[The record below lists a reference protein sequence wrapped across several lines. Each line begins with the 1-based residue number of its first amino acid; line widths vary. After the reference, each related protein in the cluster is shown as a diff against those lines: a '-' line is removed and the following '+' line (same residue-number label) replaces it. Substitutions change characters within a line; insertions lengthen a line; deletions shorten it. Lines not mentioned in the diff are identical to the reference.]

1 MRQKAICDH
10 EELLDSLYN
19 RLPSSHLT
27 YRPSLPSIA
36 KEPIAPGPRVS
47 YGVNLDVDS
56 VVVRNKDGSLQRY
69 PNQAYAHDSRIGQ
82 LYYLVS
88 SGSLERVKA
97 LIDAG
102 VNYRV
107 RGDAGTTLLMHACEN
122 LRVSMVEYLLTLPD
136 IEINAQDAMGY
147 KALYFVINAGTN
159 KDALAMRLEDSDMEN
174 IINTNLMG
182 SLRVA
187 RRSVKSMIKNR
198 KGRIIFIGSVVGLLG
213 SPGQMVY
220 ASTKAGLI
228 GAARSLAREVGSR
241 GVTVNVVAPGYVD
254 TDMTND
260 LDEARKDMITSSTPL
275 GRTASAS
282 EIAGVVR
289 FLASEDASYITGAV
303 IPVDGGLGMGH

>member
-1 MRQKAICDH
+1 MSSNGVVFVTGGNRGIGLAIAQRFAKDGFKVAISYREQKPSDDFYMVKADVTDSKSIDSAID
-10 EELLDSLYN
+10 EIEKNL
-19 RLPSSHLT
+19 
-27 YRPSLPSIA
+27 
-36 KEPIAPGPRVS
+36 GP
-47 YGVNLDVDS
+47 LDV
-56 VVVRNKDGSLQRY
+56 V
-69 PNQAYAHDSRIGQ
+69 
-82 LYYLVS
+82 
-88 SGSLERVKA
+88 
-97 LIDAG
+97 
-102 VNYRV
+102 
-107 RGDAGTTLLMHACEN
+107 
-122 LRVSMVEYLLTLPD
+122 
-136 IEINAQDAMGY
+136 
-147 KALYFVINAGTN
+147 VINAGTN

-260 LDEARKDMITSSTPL
+260 LDEARKDMIASSTPL
-275 GRTASAS
+275 GRTASAN

-289 FLASEDASYITGAV
+289 FLASEDASFITGAV

>member
-1 MRQKAICDH
+1 MSSNGVVFVTGGNRGIGLAIAQRFAKDGFKVAISYRDQKPTDDFYMVKADVTDTKSIDAAID
-10 EELLDSLYN
+10 EIEKNL
-19 RLPSSHLT
+19 
-27 YRPSLPSIA
+27 
-36 KEPIAPGPRVS
+36 GP
-47 YGVNLDVDS
+47 LE
-56 VVVRNKDGSLQRY
+56 VVV
-69 PNQAYAHDSRIGQ
+69 
-82 LYYLVS
+82 V
-88 SGSLERVKA
+88 
-97 LIDAG
+97 
-102 VNYRV
+102 
-107 RGDAGTTLLMHACEN
+107 
-122 LRVSMVEYLLTLPD
+122 
-136 IEINAQDAMGY
+136 
-147 KALYFVINAGTN
+147 NAGTN

-275 GRTASAS
+275 GRTASPS

-289 FLASEDASYITGAV
+289 FLASDDASYITGAV

>member
-1 MRQKAICDH
+1 MSSNGVVFVTGGNRGIGLAIAQRFAQDGFKVAISYREQKPVEDF
-10 EELLDSLYN
+10 YM
-19 RLPSSHLT
+19 
-27 YRPSLPSIA
+27 
-36 KEPIAPGPRVS
+36 
-47 YGVNLDVDS
+47 
-56 VVVRNKDGSLQRY
+56 
-69 PNQAYAHDSRIGQ
+69 
-82 LYYLVS
+82 
-88 SGSLERVKA
+88 VKA
-97 LIDAG
+97 DVTDSKSIDAAI
-102 VNYRV
+102 
-107 RGDAGTTLLMHACEN
+107 DEIEKN
-122 LRVSMVEYLLTLPD
+122 LGPLEVV
-136 IEINAQDAMGY
+136 
-147 KALYFVINAGTN
+147 VINAGTN
-159 KDALAMRLEDSDMEN
+159 KDALAMRLEDGDMEH

-182 SLRVA
+182 SIRVA

-198 KGRIIFIGSVVGLLG
+198 KGRIIFIGSVVGMLG

>member
-1 MRQKAICDH
+1 M
-10 EELLDSLYN
+10 STSGVVFVTGGN
-19 RLPSSHLT
+19 RGIGLA
-27 YRPSLPSIA
+27 IA
-36 KEPIAPGPRVS
+36 KRFAKDGFKVAVS
-47 YGVNLDVDS
+47 YREQKPKEDF
-56 VVVRNKDGSLQRY
+56 
-69 PNQAYAHDSRIGQ
+69 
-82 LYYLVS
+82 YLV
-88 SGSLERVKA
+88 KA
-97 LIDAG
+97 DVTDSKSIDAAI
-102 VNYRV
+102 
-107 RGDAGTTLLMHACEN
+107 DEIEKN
-122 LRVSMVEYLLTLPD
+122 LGPLEVV
-136 IEINAQDAMGY
+136 
-147 KALYFVINAGTN
+147 VINAGTN
-159 KDALAMRLEDSDMEN
+159 KDSLAMRLEDDDMQK
-174 IINTNLMG
+174 IIDTNLMG

-228 GAARSLAREVGSR
+228 GAARSLAREVGVR

-254 TDMTND
+254 TDMTQD
-260 LDEARKDMITSSTPL
+260 LDQARKDMITSSTPL

>member
-1 MRQKAICDH
+1 MSSNGVVFVTGGNRGIGLAIAQRFAKDDFKVAISYREQKPSDDFYMVKADVTDSKSIDSAID
-10 EELLDSLYN
+10 EIEKNL
-19 RLPSSHLT
+19 
-27 YRPSLPSIA
+27 
-36 KEPIAPGPRVS
+36 GP
-47 YGVNLDVDS
+47 LDV
-56 VVVRNKDGSLQRY
+56 V
-69 PNQAYAHDSRIGQ
+69 
-82 LYYLVS
+82 
-88 SGSLERVKA
+88 
-97 LIDAG
+97 
-102 VNYRV
+102 
-107 RGDAGTTLLMHACEN
+107 
-122 LRVSMVEYLLTLPD
+122 
-136 IEINAQDAMGY
+136 
-147 KALYFVINAGTN
+147 VINAGTN

-260 LDEARKDMITSSTPL
+260 LDEARKDMIASSTPL

-289 FLASEDASYITGAV
+289 FLASEDASFITGAV

>member
-1 MRQKAICDH
+1 M
-10 EELLDSLYN
+10 SGNGVVFVTGGN
-19 RLPSSHLT
+19 RGIGLAVAQRFS
-27 YRPSLPSIA
+27 
-36 KEPIAPGPRVS
+36 
-47 YGVNLDVDS
+47 
-56 VVVRNKDGSLQRY
+56 KDGFKVAISYREQKPSQDFY
-69 PNQAYAHDSRIGQ
+69 M
-82 LYYLVS
+82 
-88 SGSLERVKA
+88 VKA
-97 LIDAG
+97 DVTNSKNIDEAI
-102 VNYRV
+102 
-107 RGDAGTTLLMHACEN
+107 DEIEQN
-122 LRVSMVEYLLTLPD
+122 LGPLEVV
-136 IEINAQDAMGY
+136 
-147 KALYFVINAGTN
+147 VINAGTN

-198 KGRIIFIGSVVGLLG
+198 KGRIIFIGSVVGMLG

-260 LDEARKDMITSSTPL
+260 LDAARKDMITSSTPL

>member
-1 MRQKAICDH
+1 MSSNGVVFVTGGNRGIGLAIAQRFAKDGFKVAISYRDQKPTDDFYMVKADVTDSKSIDSAID
-10 EELLDSLYN
+10 EIEKNL
-19 RLPSSHLT
+19 
-27 YRPSLPSIA
+27 
-36 KEPIAPGPRVS
+36 GP
-47 YGVNLDVDS
+47 LE
-56 VVVRNKDGSLQRY
+56 VVV
-69 PNQAYAHDSRIGQ
+69 
-82 LYYLVS
+82 V
-88 SGSLERVKA
+88 
-97 LIDAG
+97 
-102 VNYRV
+102 
-107 RGDAGTTLLMHACEN
+107 
-122 LRVSMVEYLLTLPD
+122 
-136 IEINAQDAMGY
+136 
-147 KALYFVINAGTN
+147 NAGTN
-159 KDALAMRLEDSDMEN
+159 KDALAMRLEDNDMEN

-275 GRTASAS
+275 GRTASPS

-289 FLASEDASYITGAV
+289 FLASDDASYITGAV

>member
-1 MRQKAICDH
+1 MSSNGVVFVTGGNRGIGLAIAQRFAQDGFKVAISYREQKPA
-10 EELLDSLYN
+10 EYF
-19 RLPSSHLT
+19 
-27 YRPSLPSIA
+27 YM
-36 KEPIAPGPRVS
+36 
-47 YGVNLDVDS
+47 
-56 VVVRNKDGSLQRY
+56 
-69 PNQAYAHDSRIGQ
+69 
-82 LYYLVS
+82 
-88 SGSLERVKA
+88 VKA
-97 LIDAG
+97 DVTDSKSIDAAI
-102 VNYRV
+102 
-107 RGDAGTTLLMHACEN
+107 DEIEKN
-122 LRVSMVEYLLTLPD
+122 LGPLEVV
-136 IEINAQDAMGY
+136 
-147 KALYFVINAGTN
+147 VINAGTN

-182 SLRVA
+182 SIRVA

-198 KGRIIFIGSVVGLLG
+198 KGRIIFIGSVVGMLG

>member
-1 MRQKAICDH
+1 MSSNGVVFVTGGNRGIGLAIAQRFAQDGFKVAISYREQKPAEDF
-10 EELLDSLYN
+10 YM
-19 RLPSSHLT
+19 
-27 YRPSLPSIA
+27 
-36 KEPIAPGPRVS
+36 
-47 YGVNLDVDS
+47 
-56 VVVRNKDGSLQRY
+56 
-69 PNQAYAHDSRIGQ
+69 
-82 LYYLVS
+82 
-88 SGSLERVKA
+88 VKA
-97 LIDAG
+97 DSTDSKSIDAAI
-102 VNYRV
+102 
-107 RGDAGTTLLMHACEN
+107 DEIEKN
-122 LRVSMVEYLLTLPD
+122 LGPLEVV
-136 IEINAQDAMGY
+136 
-147 KALYFVINAGTN
+147 VINAGTN
-159 KDALAMRLEDSDMEN
+159 KDALAMRLEDGDMEH

-182 SLRVA
+182 SIRVA

-198 KGRIIFIGSVVGLLG
+198 KGRIIFIGSVVGMLG

>member
-1 MRQKAICDH
+1 MSSNGVAFVTGGNRGIGLAIAQ
-10 EELLDSLYN
+10 
-19 RLPSSHLT
+19 RF
-27 YRPSLPSIA
+27 A
-36 KEPIAPGPRVS
+36 
-47 YGVNLDVDS
+47 
-56 VVVRNKDGSLQRY
+56 KDGFKVAISYREQK
-69 PNQAYAHDSRIGQ
+69 PNDDFYM
-82 LYYLVS
+82 
-88 SGSLERVKA
+88 VKA
-97 LIDAG
+97 DVTDSKSIDAAI
-102 VNYRV
+102 
-107 RGDAGTTLLMHACEN
+107 DEIEKN
-122 LRVSMVEYLLTLPD
+122 LGPLEVV
-136 IEINAQDAMGY
+136 
-147 KALYFVINAGTN
+147 VINAGTN
-159 KDALAMRLEDSDMEN
+159 KDALAMRLEDNDMEN

>member
-1 MRQKAICDH
+1 MSSNGVVFVTGGNRGIGLAIAQRFAKDGFKVAISYRDQKPTDDFYMVKADVTDSKSIDMAID
-10 EELLDSLYN
+10 EIEKNL
-19 RLPSSHLT
+19 
-27 YRPSLPSIA
+27 
-36 KEPIAPGPRVS
+36 GP
-47 YGVNLDVDS
+47 LE
-56 VVVRNKDGSLQRY
+56 VVV
-69 PNQAYAHDSRIGQ
+69 
-82 LYYLVS
+82 V
-88 SGSLERVKA
+88 
-97 LIDAG
+97 
-102 VNYRV
+102 
-107 RGDAGTTLLMHACEN
+107 
-122 LRVSMVEYLLTLPD
+122 
-136 IEINAQDAMGY
+136 
-147 KALYFVINAGTN
+147 NAGTN

-260 LDEARKDMITSSTPL
+260 LDEARKAMITSSTPL
-275 GRTASAS
+275 GRTASPS

-289 FLASEDASYITGAV
+289 FLASDDASYITGAV

>member
-1 MRQKAICDH
+1 MSSNGVAFVTGGNRGIGLAIAQ
-10 EELLDSLYN
+10 
-19 RLPSSHLT
+19 RF
-27 YRPSLPSIA
+27 A
-36 KEPIAPGPRVS
+36 
-47 YGVNLDVDS
+47 
-56 VVVRNKDGSLQRY
+56 KDGFKVAISYREQK
-69 PNQAYAHDSRIGQ
+69 PNDDFYM
-82 LYYLVS
+82 
-88 SGSLERVKA
+88 VKA
-97 LIDAG
+97 DVTDSKSIDAAI
-102 VNYRV
+102 
-107 RGDAGTTLLMHACEN
+107 DEIEKN
-122 LRVSMVEYLLTLPD
+122 LGPLEVV
-136 IEINAQDAMGY
+136 
-147 KALYFVINAGTN
+147 VINAGTN

>member
-1 MRQKAICDH
+1 MSSNGVVFVTGGNRGIGLAIAQRFAQDGFKVAISYREQK
-10 EELLDSLYN
+10 
-19 RLPSSHLT
+19 P
-27 YRPSLPSIA
+27 
-36 KEPIAPGPRVS
+36 
-47 YGVNLDVDS
+47 VD
-56 VVVRNKDGSLQRY
+56 DFY
-69 PNQAYAHDSRIGQ
+69 M
-82 LYYLVS
+82 
-88 SGSLERVKA
+88 VKA
-97 LIDAG
+97 DVTDSKSIDAAI
-102 VNYRV
+102 
-107 RGDAGTTLLMHACEN
+107 DEIEKN
-122 LRVSMVEYLLTLPD
+122 LGPLEVV
-136 IEINAQDAMGY
+136 
-147 KALYFVINAGTN
+147 VINAGTN

-182 SLRVA
+182 SIRVA

-198 KGRIIFIGSVVGLLG
+198 KGRIIFIGSVVGMLG

>member
-1 MRQKAICDH
+1 MSSNGVAFVTGGNRGIGLAIAQ
-10 EELLDSLYN
+10 
-19 RLPSSHLT
+19 RF
-27 YRPSLPSIA
+27 A
-36 KEPIAPGPRVS
+36 
-47 YGVNLDVDS
+47 
-56 VVVRNKDGSLQRY
+56 KDGFKVAISYREQK
-69 PNQAYAHDSRIGQ
+69 PNDDFYM
-82 LYYLVS
+82 
-88 SGSLERVKA
+88 VKA
-97 LIDAG
+97 DVTDSKSIDAAI
-102 VNYRV
+102 
-107 RGDAGTTLLMHACEN
+107 DEIEKN
-122 LRVSMVEYLLTLPD
+122 LGPLEVV
-136 IEINAQDAMGY
+136 
-147 KALYFVINAGTN
+147 VINAGTN
-159 KDALAMRLEDSDMEN
+159 KDALAMRIEDSDMEN

>member
-1 MRQKAICDH
+1 MSSNGVAFVTGGNRGIGLAIAQ
-10 EELLDSLYN
+10 
-19 RLPSSHLT
+19 RF
-27 YRPSLPSIA
+27 A
-36 KEPIAPGPRVS
+36 
-47 YGVNLDVDS
+47 
-56 VVVRNKDGSLQRY
+56 KDGFKVAISYREQK
-69 PNQAYAHDSRIGQ
+69 PNDDFYM
-82 LYYLVS
+82 
-88 SGSLERVKA
+88 VKA
-97 LIDAG
+97 DVTDSKSIDAAI
-102 VNYRV
+102 
-107 RGDAGTTLLMHACEN
+107 DEIEKN
-122 LRVSMVEYLLTLPD
+122 LGPLEVV
-136 IEINAQDAMGY
+136 
-147 KALYFVINAGTN
+147 VINAGTN

-187 RRSVKSMIKNR
+187 RRSIKSMIKNR

>member
-1 MRQKAICDH
+1 MSSSGVAFVTGGNRGIGLAIAQ
-10 EELLDSLYN
+10 
-19 RLPSSHLT
+19 RF
-27 YRPSLPSIA
+27 A
-36 KEPIAPGPRVS
+36 
-47 YGVNLDVDS
+47 
-56 VVVRNKDGSLQRY
+56 KDGFKVAISYREQKPSDDFY
-69 PNQAYAHDSRIGQ
+69 M
-82 LYYLVS
+82 
-88 SGSLERVKA
+88 VKA
-97 LIDAG
+97 DVTDSKSIDAAI
-102 VNYRV
+102 
-107 RGDAGTTLLMHACEN
+107 DEIEKN
-122 LRVSMVEYLLTLPD
+122 LGPLEVV
-136 IEINAQDAMGY
+136 
-147 KALYFVINAGTN
+147 VINAGTN

>member
-1 MRQKAICDH
+1 MSSNGVVFVTGGNRGIGLAIAQ
-10 EELLDSLYN
+10 
-19 RLPSSHLT
+19 RF
-27 YRPSLPSIA
+27 A
-36 KEPIAPGPRVS
+36 
-47 YGVNLDVDS
+47 
-56 VVVRNKDGSLQRY
+56 KDGFRVAISYREQKPSDDFY
-69 PNQAYAHDSRIGQ
+69 M
-82 LYYLVS
+82 
-88 SGSLERVKA
+88 VKA
-97 LIDAG
+97 DVTDSKSIDLAIDEIEKNLGPLG
-102 VNYRV
+102 VV
-107 RGDAGTTLLMHACEN
+107 
-122 LRVSMVEYLLTLPD
+122 
-136 IEINAQDAMGY
+136 
-147 KALYFVINAGTN
+147 VINAGTN

-198 KGRIIFIGSVVGLLG
+198 KGTIIFIGSVVGLLG

-254 TDMTND
+254 TDMTNE
-260 LDEARKDMITSSTPL
+260 LDEARKDMIASNTPL

-289 FLASEDASYITGAV
+289 FLASDDASFITGAV

>member
-1 MRQKAICDH
+1 MSTNGVVFVTGGNRGIGLAIAQRFA
-10 EELLDSLYN
+10 LDGFKVAISYREN
-19 RLPSSHLT
+19 KPSGDF
-27 YRPSLPSIA
+27 YM
-36 KEPIAPGPRVS
+36 
-47 YGVNLDVDS
+47 
-56 VVVRNKDGSLQRY
+56 
-69 PNQAYAHDSRIGQ
+69 
-82 LYYLVS
+82 
-88 SGSLERVKA
+88 VKA
-97 LIDAG
+97 DVTDSKSIDNAI
-102 VNYRV
+102 
-107 RGDAGTTLLMHACEN
+107 DEIEKN
-122 LRVSMVEYLLTLPD
+122 LGPLEVV
-136 IEINAQDAMGY
+136 
-147 KALYFVINAGTN
+147 VINAGTN
-159 KDALAMRLEDSDMEN
+159 KDSLAMRLEDVDMES

-187 RRSVKSMIKNR
+187 RRSVKTMMKNR

-260 LDEARKDMITSSTPL
+260 LELARKEMITANTPL

-289 FLASEDASYITGAV
+289 FLASDDASYITGAV

>member
-1 MRQKAICDH
+1 MVKADVT
-10 EELLDSLYN
+10 DSK
-19 RLPSSHLT
+19 
-27 YRPSLPSIA
+27 SIDLA
-36 KEPIAPGPRVS
+36 IDEIEKNLGP
-47 YGVNLDVDS
+47 LDV
-56 VVVRNKDGSLQRY
+56 V
-69 PNQAYAHDSRIGQ
+69 
-82 LYYLVS
+82 
-88 SGSLERVKA
+88 
-97 LIDAG
+97 
-102 VNYRV
+102 
-107 RGDAGTTLLMHACEN
+107 
-122 LRVSMVEYLLTLPD
+122 
-136 IEINAQDAMGY
+136 
-147 KALYFVINAGTN
+147 VINAGTN

-198 KGRIIFIGSVVGLLG
+198 KGTIIFIGSVVGLLG

-254 TDMTND
+254 TDMTNE
-260 LDEARKDMITSSTPL
+260 LDEARKDMIATSTPL

-289 FLASEDASYITGAV
+289 FLASDDASFITGAV

>member
-1 MRQKAICDH
+1 MSSNGVVFVTGGNRGIGLAIAQRFAQDGFKVAISYREQKPSDDFYMVKADVTDSISIDSAID
-10 EELLDSLYN
+10 EIEKNL
-19 RLPSSHLT
+19 
-27 YRPSLPSIA
+27 
-36 KEPIAPGPRVS
+36 GP
-47 YGVNLDVDS
+47 LDV
-56 VVVRNKDGSLQRY
+56 V
-69 PNQAYAHDSRIGQ
+69 
-82 LYYLVS
+82 
-88 SGSLERVKA
+88 
-97 LIDAG
+97 
-102 VNYRV
+102 
-107 RGDAGTTLLMHACEN
+107 
-122 LRVSMVEYLLTLPD
+122 
-136 IEINAQDAMGY
+136 
-147 KALYFVINAGTN
+147 VINAGTN

-260 LDEARKDMITSSTPL
+260 LDEARKDMIASSTPL

-289 FLASEDASYITGAV
+289 FLASEDAAFITGAV

>member
-1 MRQKAICDH
+1 MSSNGVVFVTGGNRGIGLAIAQRFAKDGFKVAISYREQKPSEDFYMVKADVTDSKSIDVAID
-10 EELLDSLYN
+10 EIEKNL
-19 RLPSSHLT
+19 
-27 YRPSLPSIA
+27 
-36 KEPIAPGPRVS
+36 GP
-47 YGVNLDVDS
+47 LDV
-56 VVVRNKDGSLQRY
+56 V
-69 PNQAYAHDSRIGQ
+69 
-82 LYYLVS
+82 
-88 SGSLERVKA
+88 
-97 LIDAG
+97 
-102 VNYRV
+102 
-107 RGDAGTTLLMHACEN
+107 
-122 LRVSMVEYLLTLPD
+122 
-136 IEINAQDAMGY
+136 
-147 KALYFVINAGTN
+147 VINAGTN

-198 KGRIIFIGSVVGLLG
+198 KGTIIFIGSVVGLLG

-260 LDEARKDMITSSTPL
+260 LDEARKDMIASSTPL

-289 FLASEDASYITGAV
+289 FLASEDASFITGAV

>member
-1 MRQKAICDH
+1 MSSNGVVFVTGGNRGIGLAIAQRFAKDGFKVAISYRDQKPNDDFYMVKADVTDSKSIDAAID
-10 EELLDSLYN
+10 EIEKNL
-19 RLPSSHLT
+19 
-27 YRPSLPSIA
+27 
-36 KEPIAPGPRVS
+36 GP
-47 YGVNLDVDS
+47 LE
-56 VVVRNKDGSLQRY
+56 VVV
-69 PNQAYAHDSRIGQ
+69 
-82 LYYLVS
+82 V
-88 SGSLERVKA
+88 
-97 LIDAG
+97 
-102 VNYRV
+102 
-107 RGDAGTTLLMHACEN
+107 
-122 LRVSMVEYLLTLPD
+122 
-136 IEINAQDAMGY
+136 
-147 KALYFVINAGTN
+147 NAGTN

-260 LDEARKDMITSSTPL
+260 LDEARKDMITTSTPL
-275 GRTASAS
+275 GRTASPS

-289 FLASEDASYITGAV
+289 FLASDDASYITGAV

>member
-1 MRQKAICDH
+1 MSVNGVVFVTGGNRGIGLAIAQRFASDGFKVAISYR
-10 EELLDSLYN
+10 EN
-19 RLPSSHLT
+19 KPSGDF
-27 YRPSLPSIA
+27 YM
-36 KEPIAPGPRVS
+36 
-47 YGVNLDVDS
+47 
-56 VVVRNKDGSLQRY
+56 
-69 PNQAYAHDSRIGQ
+69 
-82 LYYLVS
+82 
-88 SGSLERVKA
+88 VKA
-97 LIDAG
+97 DVTDSKSIDNAI
-102 VNYRV
+102 
-107 RGDAGTTLLMHACEN
+107 DEIEKN
-122 LRVSMVEYLLTLPD
+122 LGPLEVV
-136 IEINAQDAMGY
+136 
-147 KALYFVINAGTN
+147 VINAGTN
-159 KDALAMRLEDSDMEN
+159 KDSLAMRLEDVDMES

-187 RRSVKSMIKNR
+187 RRSVKSMMKNR

-260 LDEARKDMITSSTPL
+260 LEPARKEMITANTPL

-289 FLASEDASYITGAV
+289 FLASDDASYITGAV

>member
-1 MRQKAICDH
+1 MSSNGVVFVTGGNRGIGLAIAQRFAKDGFKVAISYREQKPSDDFYMVKADVTDSKSIDSAID
-10 EELLDSLYN
+10 EIEKNLG
-19 RLPSSHLT
+19 
-27 YRPSLPSIA
+27 A
-36 KEPIAPGPRVS
+36 
-47 YGVNLDVDS
+47 LDV
-56 VVVRNKDGSLQRY
+56 V
-69 PNQAYAHDSRIGQ
+69 
-82 LYYLVS
+82 
-88 SGSLERVKA
+88 
-97 LIDAG
+97 
-102 VNYRV
+102 
-107 RGDAGTTLLMHACEN
+107 
-122 LRVSMVEYLLTLPD
+122 
-136 IEINAQDAMGY
+136 
-147 KALYFVINAGTN
+147 VINAGTN

-260 LDEARKDMITSSTPL
+260 LDEARKDMIASSTPL

-289 FLASEDASYITGAV
+289 FLASEDASFITGAV

>member
-1 MRQKAICDH
+1 MSSNGVVFVTGGNRGIGLAIAQRFAQDGFKVAISYREQKPSDDFYMVKADVTDSKSIDSAID
-10 EELLDSLYN
+10 EIEKNL
-19 RLPSSHLT
+19 
-27 YRPSLPSIA
+27 
-36 KEPIAPGPRVS
+36 GP
-47 YGVNLDVDS
+47 LDV
-56 VVVRNKDGSLQRY
+56 V
-69 PNQAYAHDSRIGQ
+69 
-82 LYYLVS
+82 
-88 SGSLERVKA
+88 
-97 LIDAG
+97 
-102 VNYRV
+102 
-107 RGDAGTTLLMHACEN
+107 
-122 LRVSMVEYLLTLPD
+122 
-136 IEINAQDAMGY
+136 
-147 KALYFVINAGTN
+147 VINAGTN

-260 LDEARKDMITSSTPL
+260 LDEARKDMIASSTPL

-289 FLASEDASYITGAV
+289 FLASEDAAFITGAV

>member
-1 MRQKAICDH
+1 MSSNGVVFVTGGNRGIGLAIAQRFAKDGFKVAISYRDQKPTDDFFMVKADVTDSKSIDSAID
-10 EELLDSLYN
+10 EIENNL
-19 RLPSSHLT
+19 
-27 YRPSLPSIA
+27 
-36 KEPIAPGPRVS
+36 GP
-47 YGVNLDVDS
+47 LE
-56 VVVRNKDGSLQRY
+56 VVV
-69 PNQAYAHDSRIGQ
+69 
-82 LYYLVS
+82 V
-88 SGSLERVKA
+88 
-97 LIDAG
+97 
-102 VNYRV
+102 
-107 RGDAGTTLLMHACEN
+107 
-122 LRVSMVEYLLTLPD
+122 
-136 IEINAQDAMGY
+136 
-147 KALYFVINAGTN
+147 NAGTN

-275 GRTASAS
+275 GRTASPS

-289 FLASEDASYITGAV
+289 FLASDDASYITGAV

>member
-1 MRQKAICDH
+1 M
-10 EELLDSLYN
+10 SGNGVVFVTGGN
-19 RLPSSHLT
+19 RGIGLAVAQRFS
-27 YRPSLPSIA
+27 
-36 KEPIAPGPRVS
+36 
-47 YGVNLDVDS
+47 
-56 VVVRNKDGSLQRY
+56 KDGFKVAISYREQKPSQDFY
-69 PNQAYAHDSRIGQ
+69 M
-82 LYYLVS
+82 
-88 SGSLERVKA
+88 VKA
-97 LIDAG
+97 DVTNSKNIDEAI
-102 VNYRV
+102 
-107 RGDAGTTLLMHACEN
+107 DEIEKN
-122 LRVSMVEYLLTLPD
+122 LGPLEVV
-136 IEINAQDAMGY
+136 
-147 KALYFVINAGTN
+147 VINAGTN

-198 KGRIIFIGSVVGLLG
+198 KGRIIFIGSVVGMLG

-260 LDEARKDMITSSTPL
+260 LDAARKDMITSSTPL

>member
-1 MRQKAICDH
+1 MSSNGVVFVTGGNRGIGLAIAQRFAKDGFKVAISYREQKPSDDFYMVKADVTDSKSIDSAID
-10 EELLDSLYN
+10 EIEKNL
-19 RLPSSHLT
+19 
-27 YRPSLPSIA
+27 
-36 KEPIAPGPRVS
+36 GP
-47 YGVNLDVDS
+47 LDV
-56 VVVRNKDGSLQRY
+56 V
-69 PNQAYAHDSRIGQ
+69 
-82 LYYLVS
+82 
-88 SGSLERVKA
+88 
-97 LIDAG
+97 
-102 VNYRV
+102 
-107 RGDAGTTLLMHACEN
+107 
-122 LRVSMVEYLLTLPD
+122 
-136 IEINAQDAMGY
+136 
-147 KALYFVINAGTN
+147 VINAGTN

-254 TDMTND
+254 TDMTID
-260 LDEARKDMITSSTPL
+260 LDEARKDMIASSTPL

-289 FLASEDASYITGAV
+289 FLASEDASFITGAV

>member
-1 MRQKAICDH
+1 MSSNGVVFVTGGNRGIGLAIAQRFAKDGFKVAISYREQKPSDDFYMVKADVTDSKSIDSAID
-10 EELLDSLYN
+10 EIEKNL
-19 RLPSSHLT
+19 
-27 YRPSLPSIA
+27 
-36 KEPIAPGPRVS
+36 GP
-47 YGVNLDVDS
+47 LDV
-56 VVVRNKDGSLQRY
+56 V
-69 PNQAYAHDSRIGQ
+69 
-82 LYYLVS
+82 
-88 SGSLERVKA
+88 
-97 LIDAG
+97 
-102 VNYRV
+102 
-107 RGDAGTTLLMHACEN
+107 
-122 LRVSMVEYLLTLPD
+122 
-136 IEINAQDAMGY
+136 
-147 KALYFVINAGTN
+147 VINAGTN

-260 LDEARKDMITSSTPL
+260 LDEARKDMIASSTPL

-289 FLASEDASYITGAV
+289 FLASEDASFITGAV

>member
-1 MRQKAICDH
+1 MSSNGVAFVTGGNRGIGLAIAQ
-10 EELLDSLYN
+10 
-19 RLPSSHLT
+19 RF
-27 YRPSLPSIA
+27 A
-36 KEPIAPGPRVS
+36 
-47 YGVNLDVDS
+47 
-56 VVVRNKDGSLQRY
+56 KDGFKVAISYREQK
-69 PNQAYAHDSRIGQ
+69 PNDDFYM
-82 LYYLVS
+82 
-88 SGSLERVKA
+88 VKA
-97 LIDAG
+97 DVTDSKSIDAAI
-102 VNYRV
+102 
-107 RGDAGTTLLMHACEN
+107 DEIEKN
-122 LRVSMVEYLLTLPD
+122 LGPLEVV
-136 IEINAQDAMGY
+136 
-147 KALYFVINAGTN
+147 VINAGTN

-187 RRSVKSMIKNR
+187 RRSVRSMIKNR